1 MYGPQKCRSIKAS
14 DLNPRC
20 HDDVAILSISQVVTL
35 MWFSLVLRLNARLE
49 YSSVL
54 FKHDVTCI
62 PNCHQNSNRDRI
74 FWTRLHDAMQHF
86 CDWFYQWFSDA
97 IYRPPVRQGNEREG
111 ESLGDKHSSNFW
123 REARRHSPYYMVL
136 HGQSTTIR
144 TEPIPRSLNLHDV
157 KRFMKLFLQMNC
169 IKKVTFDKA
178 FLLNV

>member
-1 MYGPQKCRSIKAS
+1 MDQSKFWTRGRGSKNPKILQTTFMYGPQKCRSIKAS

-62 PNCHQNSNRDRI
+62 PNCHQNSNRDGI

-97 IYRPPVRQGNEREG
+97 IYRPSVKATKERGRELGRQALLEF
-111 ESLGDKHSSNFW
+111 L
-123 REARRHSPYYMVL
+123 ARGAAAFAVL
-136 HGQSTTIR
+136 HGATWTVDHNSTKYW
-144 TEPIPRSLNLHDV
+144 LNLHD
-157 KRFMKLFLQMNC
+157 
-169 IKKVTFDKA
+169 A
-178 FLLNV
+178 